1 MSGFDP
7 QGALDPETGAI
18 MLVDK
23 PVGWTSFNVVSKVRK
38 TLRKLCGHRI
48 KVGHA
53 GTLDPLASGLL
64 VLGTGTST
72 KQLQGLADE
81 DKRYIAVLRLGGTT
95 ASYDSEMPV
104 EQELPWEHI
113 GIAEVQAVLPRF
125 TGHIM
130 QRPPDFSAKRFQG
143 ERAYHLAR
151 KGEYVDL
158 PPVALTIHSIEVIG
172 FQGPEVTLDV
182 HCSKG
187 TYLRSLAHDIG
198 QALGCGAHLS
208 GLRRTGSGELHV
220 AQARTPEQWSD
231 WFDQWVLTRKAA
243 VGVPV
248 PTKDS

>member
-1 MSGFDP
+1 MSGTEVP
-7 QGALDPETGAI
+7 TTLDPEQGAI

-38 TLRKLCGHRI
+38 TLRKLCGHRV

-64 VLGTGTST
+64 VLGTGICT
-72 KQLQGLADE
+72 KQLQHLADE
-81 DKRYIAVLRLGGTT
+81 DKCYVAVLRLGQTT
-95 ASYDSEMPV
+95 LSYDSEMPV
-104 EQELPWEHI
+104 VTELPWERI
-113 GIAEVQAVLPRF
+113 GLNEVLAVLPRF
-125 TGHIM
+125 TGAIM
-130 QRPPDFSAKRFQG
+130 QRPPDFSAKRFEG

-151 KGEYVDL
+151 KGAHVDL
-158 PPVALTIHSIEVIG
+158 PPVALTIHSIELIG
-172 FQGPEVTLDV
+172 LHGAEVTLDV

-208 GLRRTGSGELHV
+208 ALRRTASGGLQV
-220 AQARTPEQWSD
+220 SDARTPEQWSV
-231 WFDQWVLTRKAA
+231 WFDQWVVTRNAP

-248 PTKDS
+248 WPKEG